1 VTGNGHAGSAPV
13 PDGVVI
19 AGPVVGLEHA
29 RVLGPCVLGQPGAG
43 ASTSGSGDGEPLVL
57 GPGVVIRAF
66 AVVYAGTVLGPGV
79 AVGHGAMVREGNVV
93 GADSSIGSGVHL
105 EPGNV
110 IGTRTRIHSG
120 GFLANSQL
128 GNDVFCGPHVVF
140 TDDPHPPCPMY
151 ASCVGGARGADGAA
165 IGARAVILPGV
176 QIGARALVAAGSV
189 VTRDVEP
196 GMLVL
201 GNPARPAGRRDEL
214 ACGAGHYAHA
224 YAWED
229 ATVDAAVPPPAA
241 RGKR

>member
-1 VTGNGHAGSAPV
+1 VTGNGRAGGIPV

-29 RVLGPCVLGQPGAG
+29 RVLGPCVLGQPGG
-43 ASTSGSGDGEPLVL
+43 STSPEDAEPLVL
-57 GPGVVIRAF
+57 APGVVIRAF

-110 IGTRTRIHSG
+110 VGMRTRIHSG
-120 GFLANSQL
+120 GFLANTHL

-151 ASCVGGARGADGAA
+151 ASCVGGARVADGAA

-176 QIGARALVAAGSV
+176 RIGARALVAAGSV
-189 VTRDVEP
+189 VTNDVDP
-196 GMLVL
+196 GLLVR

-214 ACGAGHYAHA
+214 ACGAGHYPHA

-229 ATVDAAVPPPAA
+229 AAVDAAIPLPGAGGA
-241 RGKR
+241 R